1 MDLYVKHYV
10 TFCIIHIS
18 YCPWFMPIQI
28 KVWKFYDLQAVQ
40 LAKLQPRGHRDNQVI
55 HISYCPQFILSIC
68 RIVEALPQHQQ
79 DVLRRDRKLE
89 RSRAVLPPLS
99 FSYQPLVTYFKCCQ
113 SKEKAEHSIELGG
126 ATFWGVLVFDP
137 YANFTE
143 V

>member
-1 MDLYVKHYV
+1 M
-10 TFCIIHIS
+10 
-18 YCPWFMPIQI
+18 
-28 KVWKFYDLQAVQ
+28 
-40 LAKLQPRGHRDNQVI
+40 
-55 HISYCPQFILSIC
+55 
-68 RIVEALPQHQQ
+68 
-79 DVLRRDRKLE
+79 KLE

-143 V
+143 GVKRLQTLGCAACRAQAKRS